1 MKASRYWFQIRLMT
15 DPVRGYFVNVGVAI
29 FDVATS
35 ELHAQLAPWA
45 PLSAH
50 STVRRIHEAVM
61 ATRDGLAAAI
71 EDPASGGED
80 CVAAALSPYH
90 ALVDAI
96 GHCGERIKCGPL
108 LGMTTREPVEKLL
121 ATTYQLMVA

>member
-35 ELHAQLAPWA
+35 ELHAELATWA
-45 PLSAH
+45 PEQAQGTARRLRDAVTNASA
-50 STVRRIHEAVM
+50 A
-61 ATRDGLAAAI
+61 LASFAAGEH
-71 EDPASGGED
+71 EDPPQMDPLG
-80 CVAAALSPYH
+80 ALM
-90 ALVDAI
+90 DAM
-96 GHCGERIKCGPL
+96 GHCGERVKCGPM

>member
-1 MKASRYWFQIRLMT
+1 MKAMRYWFQIRLMT
-15 DPVRGYFVNVGVAI
+15 DPVRGYFVNVGVGI

-35 ELHAQLAPWA
+35 ELQAQLAPWA

-50 STVRRIHEAVM
+50 STVRRMHEAVM
-61 ATRDGLAAAI
+61 AARDALTSFAEGER
-71 EDPASGGED
+71 EDPPQMDPLG
-80 CVAAALSPYH
+80 ALM
-90 ALVDAI
+90 DAM
-96 GHCGERIKCGPL
+96 GHCGERVKCGPM

>member
-35 ELHAQLAPWA
+35 ELHAELATWA
-45 PLSAH
+45 PEQAQG
-50 STVRRIHEAVM
+50 TVWRL
-61 ATRDGLAAAI
+61 RDAITNVVAAWASFAAGDR
-71 EDPASGGED
+71 EDPPQMDPLG
-80 CVAAALSPYH
+80 ALMN
-90 ALVDAI
+90 AM
-96 GHCGERIKCGPL
+96 GHCGERLVCGPL
-108 LGMTTREPVEKLL
+108 LGMTTREPIGKLL